1 MLDLFITLLQMG
13 STGYKELVNERKE
26 NYLLLKQELSR
37 VAEAY
42 GERVLETKNNPISLG
57 KNLLPVI

>member
-1 MLDLFITLLQMG
+1 MG